1 MKILYHHRIRSKDG
15 QFVHVEE
22 LIGAF
27 RSLGHEVRVVGPE
40 HVENEEFGADAGWV
54 ATLKRRLPG
63 SVYELL
69 ELGYSLHDYRKIR
82 RAIAEFGP
90 DLVYERYN
98 LFFPSGVRAARAAGV
113 PILLEVNAPL
123 YEERSR
129 FGGLSLGRLA
139 KWSED
144 YVWRNA
150 DAVLPVTDVLAGR
163 VRAAGVPDQR
173 IHVTPNGINEREFR
187 DLPTPEEAKRRLG
200 LDGRL
205 VLGFVG
211 FMREWHGL
219 ERVLE
224 FMATAPGREQIFALF
239 VGDGP
244 ARAGLEARAKEL
256 GLSSNMRITGV
267 MPRDRIPQTLAAF
280 DIALQ
285 PAVVEYASPLKLFEY
300 LAVGLPIIAPGSA
313 NIREVLANGEN
324 ALLFDEGD
332 PDSFF
337 GALGRMCRDPELRHD
352 LARAA
357 ADTIRRQGL
366 TWERNARRVV
376 AIAHEIAYG
385 KGETDN
391 HA

>member
-54 ATLKRRLPG
+54 ATLKRHLPG

-69 ELGYSLHDYRKIR
+69 ELGYSLHDYRKVR
-82 RAIAEFGP
+82 RAIAEFQP

-150 DAVLPVTDVLAGR
+150 DAVLPVTDVLARR
-163 VRAAGVPDQR
+163 VRAAGVPEQR
-173 IHVTPNGINEREFR
+173 IHVTPNGINEREFS

-200 LDGRL
+200 LDGRF

-244 ARAGLEARAKEL
+244 ARDGLEARAREL

-280 DIALQ
+280 DVALQ

-324 ALLFDEGD
+324 ALLFDERD
-332 PDSFF
+332 RDSFF
-337 GALGRMCRDPELRHD
+337 GALGRMCRDSELRRS
-352 LARAA
+352 LGRAA
-357 ADTIRRQGL
+357 AETIRRQGL
-366 TWERNARRVV
+366 TWERNARRVT
-376 AIAHEIAYG
+376 AIAHSIAG
-385 KGETDN
+385 SRGEAGRN
-391 HA
+391 A

>member
-54 ATLKRRLPG
+54 TTLKRRLPS

-82 RAIAEFGP
+82 RAISEFRP

-129 FGGLSLGRLA
+129 FGGLSLRRLA

-150 DAVLPVTDVLAGR
+150 DAVLPVTDVLARR

-173 IHVTPNGINEREFR
+173 IHVTPNGINEREFS
-187 DLPTPEEAKRRLG
+187 DLPTPEEAKRHLG
-200 LDGRL
+200 LDGRF

-244 ARAGLEARAKEL
+244 ARAGLEARAREL
-256 GLSSNMRITGV
+256 GLSANMRITGV
-267 MPRDRIPQTLAAF
+267 MPRSRIPQTLAAF
-280 DIALQ
+280 DVALQ

-332 PDSFF
+332 RDSFF
-337 GALGRMCRDPELRHD
+337 GALARMCRDSELRRN

-357 ADTIRRQGL
+357 AATIGVQGL
-366 TWERNARRVV
+366 TWERNARRVT
-376 AIAHEIAYG
+376 AIAHELACNR
-385 KGETDN
+385 GEIGR